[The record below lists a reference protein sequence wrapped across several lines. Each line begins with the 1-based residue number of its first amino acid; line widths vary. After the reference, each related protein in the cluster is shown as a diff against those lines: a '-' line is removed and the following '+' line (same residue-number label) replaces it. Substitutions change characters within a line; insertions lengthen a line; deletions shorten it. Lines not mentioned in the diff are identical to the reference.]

1 MATHTVVN
9 DAVFKNA
16 AILTMPENAS
26 IRLYVK
32 KAGLVSFAPVF
43 YMESRANMKLSKTYL
58 KSYDLFF
65 QDDLELPASFV
76 HELRFN
82 LGWEDQAPLKCAGFQ
97 TGPNSIVFTL
107 I

>member
-32 KAGLVSFAPVF
+32 KAGLVS
-43 YMESRANMKLSKTYL
+43 
-58 KSYDLFF
+58 
-65 QDDLELPASFV
+65 
-76 HELRFN
+76 LRPSSTWS
-82 LGWEDQAPLKCAGFQ
+82 LAR
-97 TGPNSIVFTL
+97 T
-107 I
+107 